1 MAERLAPWLE
11 DILRAAGD
19 ISAATAAKIQQ
30 AAEDTYQQSDRRRG
44 EAWAHYN
51 ARQTA
56 KSLLTAVATD
66 SDPAVQGAFQRYQ
79 EARTRADRLYAAA
92 AVDRTDSASAAWMDA
107 DVADHQA
114 KVLWEKYDETWTA
127 AWPQHDAEVRKAWRG
142 PDREFVRSHRK
153 ELEWADPA
161 RFKSITSV
169 HRLAQASFPVA
180 PSKAGSPPAR
190 TSRRPPR
197 HVPRH
202 ARRRRR

>member
-1 MAERLAPWLE
+1 MAERLAPWL
-11 DILRAAGD
+11 DQILQTAGD
-19 ISAATAAKIQQ
+19 ISVATASKIQQ
-30 AAEDTYQQSDRRRG
+30 AAEDTYQQGAGRRG
-44 EAWAHYN
+44 EAWAQYD

-56 KSLLTAVATD
+56 KSVLIAAATD
-66 SDPAVQGAFQRYQ
+66 RDPAVQGAFRSYQ

-92 AVDRTDSASAAWMDA
+92 AADRTDSASAAWMDA

-153 ELEWADPA
+153 ELERADPA
-161 RFKSITSV
+161 RFKSITSA
-169 HRLAQASFPVA
+169 HRLAHTSFPVA
-180 PSKAGSPPAR
+180 PSKAGSPPGR

-197 HVPRH
+197 QAPRH